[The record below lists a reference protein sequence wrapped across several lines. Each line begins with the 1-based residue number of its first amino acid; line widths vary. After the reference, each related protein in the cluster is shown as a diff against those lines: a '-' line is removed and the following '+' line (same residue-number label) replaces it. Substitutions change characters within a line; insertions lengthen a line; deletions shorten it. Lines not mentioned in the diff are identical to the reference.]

1 MKTEYPVLSLNERD
15 RRWLKV
21 REMMRQ
27 KGVECLLLG
36 GFKSREQLEGYLT
49 NDYPEG
55 VVIFPL
61 EGDPVCLSWTGTRI
75 TRQME
80 STLRGFPAWVEDMRV
95 GVTGPAIAAVLKEK
109 GFERGKIGVVGLES
123 RAPGESGGT
132 IPYKTWDYIL
142 EELKGAT
149 FIDLS
154 LSFCELILVKS
165 DEELEL
171 VRWAARAGERA
182 CEVMIN
188 NMKPGVSERSLY
200 AEIMKS
206 ICESGAA
213 VRYPLLILHTG
224 IDNMSWGP
232 PMWQYQAQPP
242 RILQAGDLVQA
253 EIFPCYGGLEAQQQ
267 MAVSLNPVNSITA
280 ECGRVARISYEV
292 GLEALRPGKTFQ
304 QVCDAMEEPIRSEGC
319 WHLTPLIH
327 SLNPIGWTSATQVG
341 IEQMPGHEKYNGLRG
356 RPAMGGD
363 LVIQAGMVF
372 ELEPNA
378 CKGKQRTNIGGT
390 VIVRQDGVEE
400 LNILPTEM
408 RVAE

>member
-1 MKTEYPVLSLNERD
+1 MKTEYPVLSLRERD
-15 RRWLKV
+15 RRWRGV
-21 REMMRQ
+21 REMMTQ

-109 GFERGKIGVVGLES
+109 GFERRKIGVVGLES

-132 IPYKTWDYIL
+132 IPYKTWDYVL
-142 EELKGAT
+142 EALKSAT
-149 FIDLS
+149 FVDLS
-154 LSFCELILVKS
+154 MAFCELVLVKS

-171 VRWAARAGERA
+171 VRYAARVGERA

-188 NMKPGVSERSLY
+188 SMKPGTSERALY
-200 AEIMKS
+200 AEIMKT

-224 IDNMSWGP
+224 IDNMGWGP

-280 ECGRVARISYEV
+280 ECAKVARRSYES
-292 GLEALRPGKTFQ
+292 GLQALRPGRTFQ
-304 QVCDAMEEPIRSEGC
+304 QVCDAMEEPVRGAGY

-341 IEQMPGHEKYNGLRG
+341 IEQMPGHEKYKDLRG
-356 RPAMGGD
+356 RPVVGGD
-363 LVIQAGMVF
+363 LVIKAGMVF

-400 LNILPTEM
+400 LNVLPTEM